1 VTNRNKI
8 TKNAVKLK
16 CNNEKMHERI
26 KQDKRMNAGG
36 ITGSLYDGILNW
48 RAATTTLL
56 KRAARQ

>member
-8 TKNAVKLK
+8 TKNAAKLK

-36 ITGSLYDGILNW
+36 SPVLFMMES
-48 RAATTTLL
+48 
-56 KRAARQ
+56 